1 MSKEPVHRSR
11 RVLTACWEGV
21 EMEKIYDCGSHVR
34 IQGGPDDDIYVV
46 GRTHG
51 YAKGLCLTLEGHAYL
66 LAENCRVEAGDWS
79 EVVSMNGTKARLMS
93 NAKGYFQDTST
104 GVLCGRSTAFAKGR
118 TVLHVDDEGHV
129 VATEDAHIIA
139 AGDAYVEAT
148 GCATVIAQGRTEVT
162 ALDQVCVHAY
172 DEVFI
177 MAGPQCVVY
186 IHNDT
191 VRVVG
196 GIQIHVKEELQ

>member
-1 MSKEPVHRSR
+1 
-11 RVLTACWEGV
+11 
-21 EMEKIYDCGSHVR
+21 MELVYDCRSNVR
-34 IQGGPDDDIYVV
+34 IQGGPDDDINVV
-46 GRTHG
+46 GRTRG
-51 YAKGLCLTLEGHAYL
+51 YAKGLCLTLKDQTYL
-66 LAENCRVEAGDWS
+66 LAENCRVEAGDES
-79 EVVSMNGTKARLMS
+79 EVVCVNGTKARLTS

-139 AGDAYVEAT
+139 SGDTYVEAT
-148 GCATVIAQGRTEVT
+148 GRVTVIAQGRTEVT

-186 IHNDT
+186 IHDDT

>member
-1 MSKEPVHRSR
+1 MSIE
-11 RVLTACWEGV
+11 
-21 EMEKIYDCGSHVR
+21 R
-34 IQGGPDDDIYVV
+34 ITDTPTMSVFKDDAGTTYVV
-46 GRTHG
+46 QRMEGS
-51 YAKGLCLTLEGHAYL
+51 KDPETLVGDHKSFIYGGCE
-66 LAENCRVEAGDWS
+66 VDGDWS
-79 EVVSMNGTKARLMS
+79 EVMCMNGTKARLMS

-139 AGDAYVEAT
+139 SGDAYVEAT
-148 GCATVIAQGRTEVT
+148 GCAMVIAQQRTKVT

-186 IHNDT
+186 IHSDNA
-191 VRVVG
+191 RVVG

>member
-1 MSKEPVHRSR
+1 
-11 RVLTACWEGV
+11 
-21 EMEKIYDCGSHVR
+21 MEKNYDCESHVR
-34 IQGGPDDDIYVV
+34 IQGGPYDDIYVV
-46 GRTHG
+46 GRTRG
-51 YAKGLCLTLEGHAYL
+51 YAKGLRLTLEDRAYL

-79 EVVSMNGTKARLMS
+79 EVVCMNGTKARLMS

-129 VATEDAHIIA
+129 VATGDTHIIA

-148 GCATVIAQGRTEVT
+148 GRVTVIAQQRTEVT

-172 DEVFI
+172 DNTFV
-177 MAGPQCVVY
+177 MAGPQCLVY
-186 IHNDT
+186 IHSDNA
-191 VRVVG
+191 RAIG
-196 GIQIHVKEELQ
+196 GVQIRVKEELE

>member
-1 MSKEPVHRSR
+1 MKRVIDSKGYVTI
-11 RVLTACWEGV
+11 L
-21 EMEKIYDCGSHVR
+21 
-34 IQGGPDDDIYVV
+34 GGPDDDIHVV
-46 GRTHG
+46 GGTRG

-79 EVVSMNGTKARLMS
+79 EVVCMNGTKACLMS

-104 GVLCGRSTAFAKGR
+104 GVLCGRSTAFARGR

-129 VATEDAHIIA
+129 VATEDAHIST

-148 GCATVIAQGRTEVT
+148 GRVTVIAQGRTEVT